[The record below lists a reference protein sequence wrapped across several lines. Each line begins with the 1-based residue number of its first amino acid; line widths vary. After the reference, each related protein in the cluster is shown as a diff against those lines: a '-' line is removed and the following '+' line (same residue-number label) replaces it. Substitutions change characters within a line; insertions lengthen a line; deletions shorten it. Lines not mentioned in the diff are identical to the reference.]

1 MKYLLVLLAAA
12 LFLWLIRPSEKAD
25 KTPLLP
31 SDTILA
37 AGDSLTYGHGANPTE
52 SYPTVLS
59 SMTGLRIVNA
69 GKNGETSQEGLK
81 RLPQLLQ
88 QYKPKLTLL
97 CYGGNDI
104 LQKKSMEILKENL
117 KTMISLIRANG
128 SEVILIAVPDISLFG
143 LHPLPL
149 YEEVADETGTPLVSG
164 LFSDILSNP
173 SLKSDQVHPNAKGY
187 RKMAE
192 TLYETI
198 QKGYR
203 LP

>member
-52 SYPTVLS
+52 SYPAVLS
-59 SMTGLRIVNA
+59 SMSGLRIVNA

-104 LQKKSMEILKENL
+104 LQKKSMKTLKENL
-117 KTMISLIRANG
+117 KTMISLIRAHG

-192 TLYETI
+192 TLYEAI
-198 QKGYR
+198 QKHYR

>member
-1 MKYLLVLLAAA
+1 MRYLLFFLSIAAI
-12 LFLWLIRPSEKAD
+12 LWLVRPTDKAE
-25 KTPLLP
+25 KTPLSP

-37 AGDSLTYGHGANPTE
+37 AGDSLTYGHGASPTE
-52 SYPTVLS
+52 SYPAVLS
-59 SMTGLRIVNA
+59 SMSSLRIVNA
-69 GKNGETSQEGLK
+69 GKIGETSQEGLK

-104 LQKKSMEILKENL
+104 LQKKSMDTLKENL

-128 SEVILIAVPDISLFG
+128 SDVILIAVPDISLFG

-149 YEEVADETGTPLVSG
+149 YEEVADETDTPLVSG
-164 LFSDILSNP
+164 LLSDILANP
-173 SLKSDQVHPNAKGY
+173 SLKSDQVHPNTKGY
-187 RKMAE
+187 RRMAE
-192 TLYETI
+192 TLYESI
-198 QKGYR
+198 QERYR

>member
-12 LFLWLIRPSEKAD
+12 LFLWLVRPSEKAN

-37 AGDSLTYGHGANPTE
+37 AGDSLTYGHGANPNE
-52 SYPTVLS
+52 NYPSVLA
-59 SMTGLRIVNA
+59 SMTGLHIVNA
-69 GKNGETSQEGLK
+69 GRNGETSQEGLK

-104 LQKKSMEILKENL
+104 LQKKSMDTLKENL

-128 SEVILIAVPDISLFG
+128 SDVILIAVPNISLFG

-149 YEEVADETGTPLVSG
+149 YDEVAEETDTPLVSG

-187 RKMAE
+187 KKMAE
-192 TLYETI
+192 ALYEAI
-198 QKGYR
+198 KKRYR